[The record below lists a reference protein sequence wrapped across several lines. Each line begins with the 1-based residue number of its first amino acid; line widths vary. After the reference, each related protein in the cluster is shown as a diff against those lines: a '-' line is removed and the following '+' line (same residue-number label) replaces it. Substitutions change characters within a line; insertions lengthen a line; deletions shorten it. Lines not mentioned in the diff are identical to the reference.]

1 MAKMQCKSREPTEHP
16 ALAQSSLWAGMP
28 IARFRCHRT
37 QLQMFG
43 MKRRWELDQNSKTN
57 MIWTVSLPS
66 HKQLKREISLV
77 KGKKAKYIERP
88 FGKFSVSFM
97 FSSRAV
103 NLSTSTPNSL
113 TRQWKTLTI
122 KRLCTLWGQILLQ
135 WLYHIFWTQ
144 TLHWWQG
151 KKPPTRGSQ
160 GEVRGVPKTQ
170 IQTKAEVG
178 SPPGTADWL

>member
-28 IARFRCHRT
+28 IAHFRCHRI

-57 MIWTVSLPS
+57 TWSEQFLSPHTSSSSEKFHLS
-66 HKQLKREISLV
+66 
-77 KGKKAKYIERP
+77 KGKKQNTLRDHL
-88 FGKFSVSFM
+88 GNSVSFM

-151 KKPPTRGSQ
+151 KKPQTRGSQ
-160 GEVRGVPKTQ
+160 G
-170 IQTKAEVG
+170 
-178 SPPGTADWL
+178 